1 MTLAVV
7 DRVEARRPA
16 TAGAP
21 LPAVAGL
28 VGLVGN
34 GAADPASAQV
44 GAVLA
49 GGVRLV
55 RADSIGA
62 DRTVTGLV
70 ADPEKLL
77 TVLALDIQAV
87 RDIAAAFTLDHPPG
101 LDFDASC
108 GQVSA
113 VWSAAGIVQ

>member
-1 MTLAVV
+1 MVC
-7 DRVEARRPA
+7 
-16 TAGAP
+16 
-21 LPAVAGL
+21 L
-28 VGLVGN
+28 VGD

-62 DRTVTGLV
+62 DRTVTGFV

-77 TVLALDIQAV
+77 TVLSLYIQAV
-87 RDIAAAFTLDHPPG
+87 RNIAAAFTLDHPPG
-101 LDFDASC
+101 FDFDASC